1 MLLSMDL
8 VAKETWFHSHDPSLL
23 VQKDDSIEWTPKK
36 PHTILLN
43 LETPKSLA
51 SEGDV
56 AEFIYQFKSVGTN
69 NIKGCVKE
77 KTNPCRKGC
86 KECPSKG
93 SENRCHAIG
102 CNFDDDV
109 GCLAGTGDFR
119 IGMFDSN
126 GKGLITGDKFGTG
139 KPRGSSN
146 KIFKGYLGYQW
157 RFHPHIC
164 DTKRFIELKKD
175 CSTEPHSNV
184 ASWKREFP
192 TIKPCSEEL
201 LGDCDPRS
209 WKRIFDP
216 TAACFNLP
224 QDTFG
229 ELKIRIERVA
239 KDKLKVGF
247 SLNGLAFEYIDS
259 EKSNQ
264 PSKIDVIALHMS
276 NARPYKLVT
285 IKH

>member
-1 MLLSMDL
+1 MLSS
-8 VAKETWFHSHDPSLL
+8 VAFSENNWLHSHDGSLL
-23 VQKDDSIEWTPKK
+23 KQSDGTIEWTPKK

-43 LETPKSLA
+43 LEKPLNLS
-51 SEGDV
+51 SIGDK
-56 AEFIYQFKSVGTN
+56 AEFNYKFKSVGDSFIN
-69 NIKGCVKE
+69 GCMDKKPE
-77 KTNPCRKGC
+77 PCRTGC

-119 IGMFDSN
+119 FGMFDSN
-126 GKGLITGDKFGTG
+126 GKGYVKGDKFGTG

-164 DTKRFIELKKD
+164 DTKRFIEVKKD

-216 TAACFNLP
+216 TAACFNLA

-229 ELKIRIERVA
+229 DLKVSIEVVA
-239 KDKLKVGF
+239 KNQLKVRF
-247 SLNGLAFEYIDS
+247 LLNGVAVEYVD
-259 EKSNQ
+259 KDRSNQ
-264 PSKIDVIALHMS
+264 PKKIDVISLHMS
-276 NARPYKLVT
+276 NARPYKSVT
-285 IKH
+285 LKRD